1 MSDNFRQSGKKRGR
15 EEDGID
21 YNPFQ
26 KRRKLNASNLTSD
39 TLDPKLHTALGA
51 KIAYET
57 DQANVSPPD
66 HDVIS
71 ERDIEIGCEIS
82 GLIWDQECLAYM
94 ERVGH
99 LERLE
104 EDAASEGAI
113 NSVLECDCQ
122 DFDFCSC
129 YGQEVSAYF
138 YEYVVYLKIKTNM
151 WMEEYWGINKRLSLK
166 VEQGQIMSFN
176 RDDNDINESLE
187 LIGLGNARCDICLKR
202 DGQCVCDDYKAT
214 FIFSG

>member
-1 MSDNFRQSGKKRGR
+1 MNTKARQSGKKRRR
-15 EEDGID
+15 EEDD
-21 YNPFQ
+21 VDHNPVP
-26 KRRKLNASNLTSD
+26 KKMKLNAADLTSG
-39 TLDPKLHTALGA
+39 TLNAKLR
-51 KIAYET
+51 T
-57 DQANVSPPD
+57 DSGTNIKYATKPANVSPPD

-71 ERDIEIGCEIS
+71 DRDIEIGCEIS
-82 GLIWDQECLAYM
+82 GLIWDQEYLAYM

-104 EDAASEGAI
+104 EDAAREGAI

-151 WMEEYWGINKRLSLK
+151 WMEEYWGINKRLSIK

-187 LIGLGNARCDICLKR
+187 LIGLGNSRCDICHKR
-202 DGQCVCDDYKAT
+202 DGQCVCEDYKAT
-214 FIFSG
+214 FIFLG